1 LADKYIKDEYF
12 TEQNFENW
20 HLLKNIYSMNET
32 VGTNLIEAPI
42 GDMAKSNMYWAFIK
56 EREKL

>member
-1 LADKYIKDEYF
+1 
-12 TEQNFENW
+12 
-20 HLLKNIYSMNET
+20 MNENE
-32 VGTNLIEAPI
+32 GTNLIEAPI